1 MQKYNIIDRAK
12 YTYFQ
17 LPKVLFFGEKYR
29 GAINGD
35 DRNAYAVL
43 LDRLN
48 VSIKNN
54 WVDEN
59 GDIYFVYSNKKLM
72 ETLNV
77 SKPTLIQIKKRLTN
91 ANLLVE
97 ERTGR
102 ANRLY
107 LLEPIIS
114 NADEAKYILETEK
127 TTSED
132 KTKVSNE
139 ERKERSKRLS
149 KANKTRAKL
158 NNLTS
163 SEGNP
168 NEVKNLNIRS
178 KENEQQKLK
187 NLTSE
192 VKDFNPSKNNIVRNN
207 ELTEKSNNKKFDDDD
222 VNKEL
227 EKIITPKI
235 LINLKNAGIENLT
248 PTKLIPLARAMA
260 KLMIHNPDQLDI
272 EEVIFLA
279 IETYEMNNGRSMN
292 YIVKLL
298 KDWEENEL
306 YTSEDIRE
314 YLYNFKNNITNINEV
329 ENEIE
334 PVPMINWLKELDK

>member
-1 MQKYNIIDRAK
+1 MRKYNIINRAK

-29 GAINGD
+29 NALSGD

-91 ANLLVE
+91 VDLLVE

-127 TTSED
+127 TPSED
-132 KTKVSNE
+132 KTKVSDE
-139 ERKERSKRLS
+139 ERKKRSKRLT
-149 KANKTRAKL
+149 KRNKSRAKL

-163 SEGNP
+163 SESDP
-168 NEVKNLNIRS
+168 HEVKNLNIRS
-178 KENEQQKLK
+178 KESEQQKLK
-187 NLTSE
+187 TLTSE
-192 VKDFNPSKNNIVRNN
+192 VKYFNPSKNNIVRNI
-207 ELTEKSNNKKFDDDD
+207 ELTENSNKKINDDD
-222 VNKEL
+222 NKDW
-227 EKIITPKI
+227 EKIITSKI
-235 LINLKNAGIENLT
+235 INKLKEAGIQNLT
-248 PTKLIPLARAMA
+248 PTKLIPLARAMI
-260 KLMIHNPDQLDI
+260 KLKIHNQDHVDI
-272 EEVIFLA
+272 EEVICLA

-298 KDWEENEL
+298 KDWEKNEL
-306 YTSEDIRE
+306 YTSKEVRE
-314 YLYNFKNNITNINEV
+314 YIYNYKNNPTNSTKAESEV
-329 ENEIE
+329 E
-334 PVPMINWLKELDK
+334 PVPMINWLEEIEE